1 MNSPAMLALACLLLS
16 LNACTEAQP
25 SLSLED
31 CPTQYAPQDSS
42 CLCVVA
48 NVTMPSSRL
57 LWKDPSKKTVEH
69 GQVSETSLQLPFS
82 RIEAKYNGMTYT
94 CELVDESISPT
105 FITYTPKVAMPP
117 SQPALKDCPLDYIPP
132 TDKYAHCTCMTTDR
146 GVPAALLLWE
156 DPEQTMVKF
165 TNEEKSLGLPF
176 TSVEEHFSGRAYRCV
191 LRHITGDL
199 MVSYTP
205 LLVVKPES
213 PVVEGLKGQYVI
225 NELVSLKCT
234 VKGGVPGTQKIF
246 FNCDNHSDRPDEIE
260 GSQLTSSLLFN
271 AMITDNHTQCD
282 CYGTNDYFLSSML
295 SVILHVGW
303 TDGSDE
309 QPMMSLE
316 DCPKYFVT
324 NEPSCTCVAENI
336 GNSSSAI
343 LWKDPEGKTN
353 EYQTGSNSSLRLTL
367 STVDV
372 TFNKRQ
378 YKCDLLHS
386 SGVHT
391 ISYTLNIAV
400 SPSSPTLDNCADT
413 NQPSNDPNAVCTCT
427 TTSLGEPAALFVW
440 DDPEHNAVVF
450 TRNETSLALPFAA
463 LNETYRGQAYR
474 CILRHITGDFAIE
487 YTPPTH
493 YEDEKKGSLSG
504 GAIAGIVLGTIA
516 FICLILAAMCF
527 IRRRFKK

>member
-1 MNSPAMLALACLLLS
+1 MAERLILGRLANGKTAFRSLVMHMTCALAPSIHHNLAS
-16 LNACTEAQP
+16 L
-25 SLSLED
+25 
-31 CPTQYAPQDSS
+31 
-42 CLCVVA
+42 
-48 NVTMPSSRL
+48 
-57 LWKDPSKKTVEH
+57 H
-69 GQVSETSLQLPFS
+69 
-82 RIEAKYNGMTYT
+82 
-94 CELVDESISPT
+94 
-105 FITYTPKVAMPP
+105 
-117 SQPALKDCPLDYIPP
+117 
-132 TDKYAHCTCMTTDR
+132 
-146 GVPAALLLWE
+146 
-156 DPEQTMVKF
+156 
-165 TNEEKSLGLPF
+165 
-176 TSVEEHFSGRAYRCV
+176 
-191 LRHITGDL
+191 
-199 MVSYTP
+199 
-205 LLVVKPES
+205 
-213 PVVEGLKGQYVI
+213 
-225 NELVSLKCT
+225 
-234 VKGGVPGTQKIF
+234 TQKYHF
-246 FNCDNHSDRPDEIE
+246 RT
-260 GSQLTSSLLFN
+260 LT
-271 AMITDNHTQCD
+271 
-282 CYGTNDYFLSSML
+282 
-295 SVILHVGW
+295 
-303 TDGSDE
+303 GSDE

-343 LWKDPEGKTN
+343 LWKDPDGKTN